1 MKKAELHELITSTQP
16 NICQIVAYKNHEE
29 VYSDE
34 WNHYQRND
42 TCHVMSATKSVVSL
56 LIGIAI
62 DQGKIYSIEDKVLD
76 YFPDYSVKRGEKT
89 IYDVTIKHLL
99 TMQAPYKG
107 KGDPWTKV
115 CPSQDWTK
123 ASLDFLGGRKGLTN
137 QFDYRTVCL
146 HILTGLL
153 CQATKMTTVDFAN
166 SYLFEPI
173 GVSRHHNY
181 HAETAAEHKQFTI
194 GKEPKEP
201 VWFCDPLGVGTAG
214 YGLCLSASDMAKIGE
229 LCLNQGR
236 HKGKQIVSAEWI
248 AEMST
253 PTQPALIQ
261 FQQMHYGYLWWILDP
276 KQNVYSAIG
285 NSGNVIYVDSKNK
298 LVIAVTAYFK
308 PTVLDRVDFVETY
321 VKPFV
326 LTEIV

>member
-115 CPSQDWTK
+115 CTSQDWTK

-153 CQATKMTTVDFAN
+153 
-166 SYLFEPI
+166 
-173 GVSRHHNY
+173 
-181 HAETAAEHKQFTI
+181 
-194 GKEPKEP
+194 
-201 VWFCDPLGVGTAG
+201 
-214 YGLCLSASDMAKIGE
+214 
-229 LCLNQGR
+229 
-236 HKGKQIVSAEWI
+236 
-248 AEMST
+248 
-253 PTQPALIQ
+253 
-261 FQQMHYGYLWWILDP
+261 
-276 KQNVYSAIG
+276 
-285 NSGNVIYVDSKNK
+285 
-298 LVIAVTAYFK
+298 
-308 PTVLDRVDFVETY
+308 
-321 VKPFV
+321 
-326 LTEIV
+326 